1 MSNKPKYLWPCIIIY
16 RALAFSIKLPLK
28 IILYNFYA
36 FILICY
42 LVYKFVR
49 YVAFG
54 FSFPF
59 VVFYRLIKQNIENK
73 SKKDVIEEIVDED
86 FDIDN
91 SLLNK
96 RMAEV
101 IQSND
106 SIKIETIENKEIS
119 VDDVRNKAIERR
131 KELAAIEDEKRKKR
145 QMAKIEKHA
154 LELQRKEEKKR
165 LKEEKKAAHKKKIES
180 NVYTNENAKFEKKS
194 FKEKIKTL
202 SENINHL
209 PTTIG
214 VWFKYNYD
222 NLTFVKNSKN
232 KKEIQRQA
240 LLIDFDSEDA
250 VKTEKKQIYLYEA
263 KRPDGKYVKD
273 KFAAF
278 SKVEVHSYLLSEGY
292 EVYSIKTSKWI
303 NSMYGSPTSSVGVRM
318 KTKDLI
324 FFLTQL
330 STYIKSGI
338 TLIESLRILTRQYK
352 KNKKYQ
358 KALNMIIYDLTMGET
373 FSDAMAKQGEFFP
386 RLLINMIK
394 TAEMT
399 GELPEVLDDMANY
412 YTNTE
417 KTRKQMISALTY
429 PIIILVVALA
439 VVTFIMM
446 FVVPKF
452 VAIYE
457 SMDATKIPKFTL
469 FVIAVSDF
477 LEANI
482 IIILIAAV
490 IILLL
495 YSYLYKNSKIVRT
508 VSQWIFMHIPVV
520 KHIIIY
526 NEVTM
531 FTKTFGSLLAHN
543 VFITDS
549 MEVLNKVTGNEIYKM
564 LILDTISNLA
574 RGNTISTA
582 FKDHWAFPIPAYE
595 MLVTG
600 EKTGRLPEMMMKV
613 SDYYQELHAN
623 TVTRLKAFLEPILII
638 FLTVIVGVIVLAVVI
653 PMFSMYEAIQ

>member
-1 MSNKPKYLWPCIIIY
+1 MNKPVYLLPFIFVY
-16 RALAFSIKLPLK
+16 RILAFIVKLPFK
-28 IILYNFYA
+28 IVLYNIYA

-42 LVYKFVR
+42 LLYKFVR
-49 YVAFG
+49 YVGLG
-54 FSFPF
+54 FSFPI
-59 VVFYRLIKQNIENK
+59 VVLYRLLKEMKISGKKVKTEGQKSVNIDISDKRMSEMIKNDEKIVE
-73 SKKDVIEEIVDED
+73 DVIKDATVEEA
-86 FDIDN
+86 
-91 SLLNK
+91 K
-96 RMAEV
+96 A
-101 IQSND
+101 
-106 SIKIETIENKEIS
+106 
-119 VDDVRNKAIERR
+119 KAIARR
-131 KELAAIEDEKRKKR
+131 KELAAIEEEKRKKR
-145 QMAKIEKHA
+145 EIEKIEKYA
-154 LELQRKEEKKR
+154 LEQQRKEEKKR
-165 LKEEKKAAHKKKIES
+165 LKEEKREARRKQLEKD
-180 NVYTNENAKFEKKS
+180 VYENENAKIEKKS
-194 FKEKIKTL
+194 FKENIKTFFD
-202 SENINHL
+202 SIAHL
-209 PTTIG
+209 PTTIS
-214 VWFKYNYD
+214 VWAKAKYN
-222 NLTFVKNSKN
+222 NSTFVKNKQN

-240 LLIDFDSEDA
+240 LLIDFDGDDA
-250 VKTEKKQIYLYEA
+250 VKSEKKQIYQYEA
-263 KRPDGKYVKD
+263 KRPDGKVVKD
-273 KFAAF
+273 TFKAY
-278 SKVEVHSYLLSEGY
+278 SKVEVHSFLLSEGY

-303 NSMYGSPTSSVGVRM
+303 NSLYGSTATINGKM

-338 TLIESLRILTRQYK
+338 TLVDSLRILGRQYK
-352 KNKKYQ
+352 KNKTYEKTF
-358 KALNMIIYDLTMGET
+358 KMMIYDLTMGET
-373 FSDAMAKQGEFFP
+373 FSEAMAKQGEFFP
-386 RLLINMIK
+386 RLLINMVK

-399 GELPEVLDDMANY
+399 GELPEVLDDMSDY

-439 VVTFIMM
+439 VVTFIML

-452 VAIYE
+452 VDIYE
-457 SMDATKIPKFTL
+457 SMDASAIPKFTL
-469 FVIAVSDF
+469 MVMSVSNF
-477 LEANI
+477 LEKYIIFILIGI
-482 IIILIAAV
+482 IIILSIY
-490 IILLL
+490 L
-495 YSYLYKNSKIVRT
+495 YLYKHVKTVKT
-508 VSQWIFMHIPVV
+508 VSQWIFMHIPVI

-549 MEVLNKVTGNEIYKM
+549 MEVLNKVTNNEIYKM

-574 RGNTISTA
+574 RGNSISTA

-600 EKTGRLPEMMMKV
+600 EKTGRLPEMMLKV

-653 PMFSMYEAIQ
+653 PMFSMYEAVQ